1 MTAFHPLVPSKA
13 IEMIEAVGIPHAQR
27 LIRDHAA
34 AGLVK
39 SYAMLVET
47 TDVSGKP
54 ACVRG
59 AAVPVDI
66 WRRIVAER
74 ADEDVWT
81 GGTVRLAPGDLI
93 GSAPSV
99 SITGIGFNGADLQR
113 LINQHR
119 GVPSKR
125 PTRVKATAS
134 PPPPSEDER
143 TVAPEPA
150 RQRKAA
156 DLSPLLSGALH
167 LTVEQTKA
175 ALSIGHTTFYKL
187 LNAGDLERAPSKAGT
202 RITTTSVRRYAGLAD

>member
-13 IEMIEAVGIPHAQR
+13 IEMIEAAGISHAQR

-39 SYAMLVET
+39 SYAMMVET
-47 TDVSGKP
+47 TEASGKP
-54 ACVRG
+54 TCVRG
-59 AAVPVDI
+59 AAVPVEL

-81 GGTVRLAPGDLI
+81 GGTVRLAPGELV
-93 GSAPSV
+93 GGAPAV
-99 SITGIGFNGADLQR
+99 SITGIGFNGSDLQR
-113 LINQHR
+113 LIDQHR

-125 PTRVKATAS
+125 PARAKVTAS
-134 PPPPSEDER
+134 PSPFIDDQPGI
-143 TVAPEPA
+143 APEPD
-150 RQRKAA
+150 RQRKAP
-156 DLSPLLSGALH
+156 DLTALQAGALH
-167 LTVEQTKA
+167 LTVAETKA

-202 RITTTSVRRYAGLAD
+202 RVTTASVRRYAGLAD